1 MAAKKKKRRRPV
13 LKGLTAE
20 ELQKKQK
27 EADEWMGEIEEA
39 MAKLEPSMDDIRKAL
54 QEADSALN
62 EVGEFHM
69 ETDGD
74 EYVIRLSQNV
84 KGRIRFDPNTRKIL
98 IELPDASLWRP
109 GRDGRWNKNAM
120 NMRIDDIVKL
130 HESRR
135 EVHWLKG
142 EIERILELNALS
154 GDARENEMAR
164 QLTAASRKLF
174 DYENRIECLERL
186 YMLAAAEADRISE
199 ERGDQMKR
207 AKIAKKRAEDAKN
220 NAQRREA
227 QAKKETEK
235 AQANLET
242 VQKDAEKTIG
252 KLAGTVQKQ
261 GEELKTTRARNSR
274 LARENNKIKKGRQE
288 PYKTPSA
295 GKKGGKREAPRL
307 MPVTVRRVADQHRC
321 HKCHHVLGGA
331 GRSYTRTV
339 EDMEMGRW
347 EVIEYEVTRKWCP
360 RCRDMISTPVPGVMP
375 KQRFGN
381 RALGMLS
388 FLKMLGVSFRKIEL
402 IFMVF
407 YNVHISKK
415 TIQEAVRKTSDAL
428 TPHYEAIHAHILKG
442 KGVNGDETGWRV
454 AGLLY
459 WVWCVV
465 GDDAVW
471 FNIQKG
477 RGSEEAKKMLEEFV
491 GMVTSDSWP
500 AWNHVGTEH
509 QKCHL
514 HYKRDINTTM
524 EENKGA
530 EFQAFA
536 KKLKQI
542 LWDSH
547 TKEKGHDPDDDL
559 QTRERK
565 RRNLMRRLAYLM
577 NNDYTD
583 GDCKRYIKRLRRE
596 FYHLFSH
603 VISGIDWHNN
613 KAERAVRC
621 FVLLRHVMFSNRTEL
636 DADTYAKLLSI
647 IGTAVM
653 RGVNPLEYM
662 VEAMSQPHGSPVEL
676 PRPPTDGDN
685 TWPSSDPPS
694 GSGGAAPTTN

>member
-1 MAAKKKKRRRPV
+1 MAVKRRRRKRPV
-13 LKGLTAE
+13 LKELTAE
-20 ELQKKQK
+20 ELQEEQK
-27 EADEWMGEIEEA
+27 EAHEWMGEIEEA

-74 EYVIRLSQNV
+74 EYVIRLHQNV

-186 YMLAAAEADRISE
+186 YMLAAAEADRTRE
-199 ERGDQMKR
+199 EQGDQMKR
-207 AKIAKKRAEDAKN
+207 AKRDKKRAEDAKN

-274 LARENNKIKKGRQE
+274 LAKENNKIKRGRQE

-347 EVIEYEVTRKWCP
+347 EVIKYEVTRKWCP
-360 RCRDMISTPVPGVMP
+360 HCKDMMSTPVPGVMP

-381 RALGMLS
+381 RALGMFS

-415 TIQEAVRKTSDAL
+415 TIQEAVRRVSDAL

-442 KGVNGDETGWRV
+442 KGV
-454 AGLLY
+454 
-459 WVWCVV
+459 
-465 GDDAVW
+465 
-471 FNIQKG
+471 
-477 RGSEEAKKMLEEFV
+477 KKMLEEFV

-500 AWNHVGTEH
+500 TWNHVGTEH

-621 FVLLRHVMFSNRTEL
+621 FVLLRHMMFSNRTEL

-662 VEAMSQPHGSPVEL
+662 VEAMSQPYGSPVEL
-676 PRPPTDGDN
+676 PRPPTGGDN

-694 GSGGAAPTTN
+694 GSGGAAPATN